1 MPQVQVPQCLPIEDL
16 PKNILWLVK
25 RAQAARK
32 KAYAPYSK
40 FLVGCTL
47 QDESKKIHTGCNVEN
62 VSFSATVC
70 AERVAVGKMVSR
82 GARKI
87 KNIVVVTSSDD
98 PVFPCGVCLQVLQ
111 EFGSGAKVF
120 AVNRRATV
128 FCQAKMAE
136 LFPQGFDKQHLPQS

>member
-1 MPQVQVPQCLPIEDL
+1 MPAVLPIEDL
-16 PKNILWLVK
+16 PKNILRMVK

-47 QDESKKIHTGCNVEN
+47 QDEARKIHTGCNVEN
-62 VSFSATVC
+62 VSFSATIC

-82 GARKI
+82 GSRQI
-87 KNIVVVTSSDD
+87 KRVIVITSSDE

-111 EFGSGAKVF
+111 EFGKSAFVY

-128 FCQAKMAE
+128 FSKASMAQ
-136 LFPQGFDKQHLPQS
+136 LLPAGFDKQHLPSS

>member
-1 MPQVQVPQCLPIEDL
+1 MTMPKVLPIEDL
-16 PKNILWLVK
+16 PKKILWLVK
-25 RAQAARK
+25 RAQLARK

-47 QDESKKIHTGCNVEN
+47 QDDLKKIHTGCNVEN

-87 KNIVVVTSSDD
+87 KNIVVITSSDE

-111 EFGSGAKVF
+111 EFGKAAQVY

-128 FCQAKMAE
+128 FSTASLAE
-136 LFPQGFDKQHLPQS
+136 LFPSAFDKQHLPSV